1 MGHYPSLAIDAD
13 HFPAL
18 IHKSI
23 FTKALAQAPKSKM
36 AIKIDSKEILK
47 LFKFLEKYGTSS
59 LSDYCFLL
67 NPSFRGLNMKIDL
80 TATYLPE
87 DKALTITLDP

>member
-1 MGHYPSLAIDAD
+1 
-13 HFPAL
+13 
-18 IHKSI
+18 
-23 FTKALAQAPKSKM
+23 M
-36 AIKIDSKEILK
+36 AININPKEILK

-59 LSDYCFLL
+59 LSDYRFLL
-67 NPSFRGLNMKIDL
+67 NPSFRGLNVKIDL